1 MPKKKSFKQFKKELL
16 QAMMTRYGL
25 TQNDSR
31 YDSDEAIRSD
41 FEAGL
46 SIDDCCRW
54 IESKDDL
61 NRIDLEPF
69 ALNQGRRGTQRSPF
83 GIGS

>member
-1 MPKKKSFKQFKKELL
+1 MPKKKPFKQFKAELL

-31 YDSDEAIRSD
+31 FDTDE
-41 FEAGL
+41 
-46 SIDDCCRW
+46 SIKDAMKANWSVEDCCDW
-54 IESKDDL
+54 MESKDDL
-61 NRIDLEPF
+61 DRIDLEPF
-69 ALNQGRRGTQRSPF
+69 TMQRIGTQRSPF

>member
-1 MPKKKSFKQFKKELL
+1 MPKKKSFKQFKAELL

-31 YDSDEAIRSD
+31 FDTDK
-41 FEAGL
+41 
-46 SIDDCCRW
+46 SIKDAMEDGWSVDDCCEW

-69 ALNQGRRGTQRSPF
+69 ALNQGRIGTQRSPF